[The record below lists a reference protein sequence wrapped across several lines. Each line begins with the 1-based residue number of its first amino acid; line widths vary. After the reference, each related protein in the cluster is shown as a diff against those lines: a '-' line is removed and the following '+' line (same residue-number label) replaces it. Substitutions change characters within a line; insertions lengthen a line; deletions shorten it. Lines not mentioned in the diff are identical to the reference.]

1 MDLGLQDTVA
11 LVVDSHLGIATAAA
25 ASLANEGAILSL
37 TAPDSYHMRHVEI
50 ELARSNISQE
60 RFRAVIADLNRTR
73 DIHRLVRETLHRQ
86 NDIGVLVNTVQEV
99 DPASAVDLEEENI
112 EPALA
117 RNFFS
122 AVQLTREVVPHM
134 KRLGM
139 GRIINL
145 IPYSA
150 IEVSYGGTL
159 SSLSLAP
166 LLAYFKG
173 LALELADKNITI
185 NNIIYTGVECDEL
198 ETDDSDTAAA
208 SGPNDGSSSPEPQEN
223 GDRRKNP
230 EDDSPMHRMAK
241 PHEIGD
247 VVAMV
252 ASSRASYL
260 TGANI
265 ILDGGRHRQYYA

>member
-25 ASLANEGAILSL
+25 ASLAREGAILSL
-37 TAPDSYHMRHVEI
+37 TAPDNYHMRHVEI
-50 ELARSNISQE
+50 ELARSSIQQD
-60 RFRAVIADLNRTR
+60 RFRAVIADLTRTR

-86 NDIGVLVNTVQEV
+86 NDIGVLVNTVQEL
-99 DPASAVDLEEENI
+99 DPSSAVELEEENI

-117 RNFFS
+117 RNFFA

-150 IEVSYGGTL
+150 IEVSSGGTL

-173 LALELADKNITI
+173 LAFDLASENITV
-185 NNIIYTGVECDEL
+185 NNIIYFGVESDEAGDNDTGSNGVH
-198 ETDDSDTAAA
+198 EGGDCTAEDTKDKGSHRKGSDDDT
-208 SGPNDGSSSPEPQEN
+208 
-223 GDRRKNP
+223 
-230 EDDSPMHRMAK
+230 PMHRMAA

-252 ASSRASYL
+252 ASSKASYL
-260 TGANI
+260 TGANL

>member
-25 ASLANEGAILSL
+25 ASLASEGAILSL
-37 TAPDSYHMRHVEI
+37 TAPDNYHMRHVEL
-50 ELARSNISQE
+50 ELARSNIPQD

-86 NDIGVLVNTVQEV
+86 NNIGVLVNTVQELE
-99 DPASAVDLEEENI
+99 PSSAVDLEEETI

-122 AVQLTREVVPHM
+122 AVQLTHEVVPHM

-150 IEVSYGGTL
+150 IEVSSGGTL

-173 LALELADKNITI
+173 LAFELASENITV
-185 NNIIYTGVECDEL
+185 NNIIYFGVESDEP
-198 ETDDSDTAAA
+198 E
-208 SGPNDGSSSPEPQEN
+208 NNHSSLNGHGGN
-223 GDRRKNP
+223 GDNP
-230 EDDSPMHRMAK
+230 APDPEQNEKHRNGLEDDSPMHRMAE

>member
-50 ELARSNISQE
+50 ELVRSNISQE

-86 NDIGVLVNTVQEV
+86 NDIGVLVNTVQEL
-99 DPASAVDLEEENI
+99 DSFSAVELEEENI
-112 EPALA
+112 ELALA

-122 AVQLTREVVPHM
+122 AVQLTREVIPHM

-150 IEVSYGGTL
+150 IEVSSGGTL

-173 LALELADKNITI
+173 LALELASNNITV
-185 NNIIYTGVECDEL
+185 NNIIYFGVE
-198 ETDDSDTAAA
+198 SDK
-208 SGPNDGSSSPEPQEN
+208 PEN
-223 GDRRKNP
+223 GNHDVDANSNDNASDAAHEENGTHRKDLE
-230 EDDSPMHRMAK
+230 EDTPMHRMGK

-247 VVAMV
+247 LVAMV

>member
-1 MDLGLQDTVA
+1 MDLGLQETVA

-37 TAPDSYHMRHVEI
+37 TAPDNYHMRHVEI
-50 ELARSNISQE
+50 ELARSNIPQE
-60 RFRAVIADLNRTR
+60 RFRAVIADLTRTR

-86 NDIGVLVNTVQEV
+86 NDIGVLVNTVQEL
-99 DPASAVDLEEENI
+99 DPSSAVELEEENI

-150 IEVSYGGTL
+150 IEVSSGGTL

-173 LALELADKNITI
+173 LAFDLASENITV
-185 NNIIYTGVECDEL
+185 NNIIYFGVESDESDNNHSASDGADTGGENAAGL
-198 ETDDSDTAAA
+198 PAANGYRGNGIKDDT
-208 SGPNDGSSSPEPQEN
+208 
-223 GDRRKNP
+223 
-230 EDDSPMHRMAK
+230 PMHRMAA

-252 ASSRASYL
+252 ASSKASYL

>member
-37 TAPDSYHMRHVEI
+37 TAPDNYHMRHVEL
-50 ELARSNISQE
+50 ELARSNIPQE
-60 RFRAVIADLNRTR
+60 RFRAVIADLSRTR

-86 NDIGVLVNTVQEV
+86 NDVGVLVNTVQELA
-99 DPASAVDLEEENI
+99 PASATELEEENI
-112 EPALA
+112 EPALT

-122 AVQLTREVVPHM
+122 AVQLTREVIPHM
-134 KRLGM
+134 KRLGR

-150 IEVSYGGTL
+150 IEVASGGTL

-173 LALELADKNITI
+173 LAFELASENITV
-185 NNIIYTGVECDEL
+185 NNIIYVGVECDEPQNGHPAGNN
-198 ETDDSDTAAA
+198 DSNDAAPTGE
-208 SGPNDGSSSPEPQEN
+208 SDEN
-223 GDRRKNP
+223 GTQRKAL
-230 EDDSPMHRMAK
+230 EDDSPMHRMAQ
-241 PHEIGD
+241 PGEIGD

>member
-37 TAPDSYHMRHVEI
+37 TAPDNYHMRHVEI
-50 ELARSNISQE
+50 ELARSSIPQD
-60 RFRAVIADLNRTR
+60 RFRAVIADLTRTR

-86 NDIGVLVNTVQEV
+86 NDIGVLVNTVQEL
-99 DPASAVDLEEENI
+99 DPSAAVELEEEII

-150 IEVSYGGTL
+150 IEVSSGGTL

-173 LALELADKNITI
+173 LASELASEHITV
-185 NNIIYTGVECDEL
+185 NNIIYFGVESDES
-198 ETDDSDTAAA
+198 ENNGATSDGDNGA
-208 SGPNDGSSSPEPQEN
+208 NDNVPPENREEN
-223 GDRRKNP
+223 GKRRK
-230 EDDSPMHRMAK
+230 EIQDDTPMHRMAE

-252 ASSRASYL
+252 ASTRASYM

>member
-11 LVVDSHLGIATAAA
+11 LVVDSQLGIATAAA
-25 ASLANEGAILSL
+25 ASLAREGAILSL
-37 TAPDSYHMRHVEI
+37 TAPDNYHMRHVEL
-50 ELARSNISQE
+50 ELARLSISQE
-60 RFRAVIADLNRTR
+60 RFRAVIADLSRTR

-86 NDIGVLVNTVQEV
+86 NDIGVLVNTVQEL
-99 DPASAVDLEEENI
+99 DPSPAIDLEEEII

-122 AVQLTREVVPHM
+122 AVQLTREVIPHM
-134 KRLGM
+134 KRLGI

-150 IEVSYGGTL
+150 IEVSSGGTL

-173 LALELADKNITI
+173 LAFDLASDNITV
-185 NNIIYTGVECDEL
+185 NNIIYFGVETDES
-198 ETDDSDTAAA
+198 DNDSADTP
-208 SGPNDGSSSPEPQEN
+208 SDNPN
-223 GDRRKNP
+223 GDEPAGTHGKNGAHGKSSK
-230 EDDSPMHRMAK
+230 DDTPMHRMAA
-241 PHEIGD
+241 PQEIGD

>member
-37 TAPDSYHMRHVEI
+37 TAPDNYHMRHVEI
-50 ELARSNISQE
+50 ELARSNIPQE
-60 RFRAVIADLNRTR
+60 RFRAVIADLKRTR

-86 NDIGVLVNTVQEV
+86 NDIGVLVNTVQEL
-99 DPASAVDLEEENI
+99 DSSAAVELEEENI

-139 GRIINL
+139 GRIINMV
-145 IPYSA
+145 PYSA
-150 IEVSYGGTL
+150 IEVSSGGTL

-173 LALELADKNITI
+173 LAFELASDNITV
-185 NNIIYTGVECDEL
+185 NNIIYFGV
-198 ETDDSDTAAA
+198 DSDE
-208 SGPNDGSSSPEPQEN
+208 SEN
-223 GDRRKNP
+223 GDHDEDNGGSHDGDAP
-230 EDDSPMHRMAK
+230 AESHEQNGSHANHAEDDIPMHRMAQ
-241 PHEIGD
+241 PCEIGD

-252 ASSRASYL
+252 ASTRASYL